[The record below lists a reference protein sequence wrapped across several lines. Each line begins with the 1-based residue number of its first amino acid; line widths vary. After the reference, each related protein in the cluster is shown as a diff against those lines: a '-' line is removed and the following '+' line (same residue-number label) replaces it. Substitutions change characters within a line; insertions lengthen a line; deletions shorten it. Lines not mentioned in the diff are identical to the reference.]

1 MLTSYVTLGGLRLG
15 CGQSDHRPFRLA
27 LPWPEYA
34 LLRTQKG
41 VSNHHLRQLVD
52 LFVNED
58 LTLDQPIH

>member
-15 CGQSDHRPFRLA
+15 CGQSDRRPFRLA
-27 LPWPEYA
+27 LQWPEYA
-34 LLRTQKG
+34 FTRTQKD

-58 LTLDQPIH
+58 LTLVQPIH